1 LDRECGLIE
10 QEEDF
15 DFDDGLYEDLN
26 LQEEDEYLQDISHN
40 DDLSNL
46 DSSSAVDYTESTT
59 PPVTA
64 TAPKTPAKERTPSI
78 SLPSSTAKP
87 VPATEEPPSPIIA
100 KKQPSRKSTLDS
112 TKAELPAK
120 TKVESVP
127 VPTAK
132 TSMPAIRY
140 AAAVAG
146 PTTATAPAPAPGASF
161 SGQEVSASPVENKSE
176 LPELTPAISEPPRE
190 EKELALPA
198 QSPAPVPEPAPRTA
212 STNVSLLPLFKA

>member
-1 LDRECGLIE
+1 
-10 QEEDF
+10 
-15 DFDDGLYEDLN
+15 
-26 LQEEDEYLQDISHN
+26 
-40 DDLSNL
+40 
-46 DSSSAVDYTESTT
+46 
-59 PPVTA
+59 
-64 TAPKTPAKERTPSI
+64 
-78 SLPSSTAKP
+78 
-87 VPATEEPPSPIIA
+87 
-100 KKQPSRKSTLDS
+100 
-112 TKAELPAK
+112 
-120 TKVESVP
+120 
-127 VPTAK
+127 
-132 TSMPAIRY
+132 MPAIRY